1 MSREVCGDSASRAT
15 VPALRHYP
23 MGGVPPLVDRGRRVV
38 AGAERSMARPG
49 GVRGIEAGLNW
60 GECCSRCDVG
70 TLARSRS
77 RATVPALRRCPMG
90 ESDANY
96 VAASSGPIEVVVQ

>member
-1 MSREVCGDSASRAT
+1 LLIAAAEWWQERNGVWPGPVVFAALKQAST
-15 VPALRHYP
+15 
-23 MGGVPPLVDRGRRVV
+23 G
-38 AGAERSMARPG
+38 ERY
-49 GVRGIEAGLNW
+49 
-60 GECCSRCDVG
+60 SRCDVG
-70 TLARSRS
+70 ALARSRS